1 MPQQSLNLFKIFR
14 FPVGFVVLL
23 WVFHIY
29 KITYLKG
36 YPSLGIYPRELFG
49 LQGIL
54 TSPLSHGDFQHLIS
68 NSLPLL
74 MTMTVIFWFYKR
86 VAITS
91 FLMIYILTG
100 AAVWCFARPVFHI
113 GASGIVYGLISFIFW
128 TGIFRRNNKSII
140 LSLVIVV
147 MYSGYFYGIVPN
159 QDGISW
165 ESHLFGAIV
174 GVNVAFILKDL
185 VEPTAERVDP
195 WINESD
201 DVAYYFS
208 RDQFEYTKAQR
219 IAMREEERREAQRLA
234 YLRSINTADDID

>member
-1 MPQQSLNLFKIFR
+1 MAQQPLNLVKIFR

-23 WVFHIY
+23 WLFHFY
-29 KITYLKG
+29 KITFLEG
-36 YPSLGIYPRELFG
+36 YPSLGIYPREVFG

-74 MTMTVIFWFYKR
+74 MTMT
-86 VAITS
+86 
-91 FLMIYILTG
+91 
-100 AAVWCFARPVFHI
+100 
-113 GASGIVYGLISFIFW
+113 W

-165 ESHLFGAIV
+165 ESHLFGAVV
-174 GVNVAFILKDL
+174 GVFVAFILKDL
-185 VEPTAERVDP
+185 VEPSTERRDP

-201 DVAYYFS
+201 EVTHYLR
-208 RDQFEYTKAQR
+208 RDQFDYTKAQR
-219 IAMREEERREAQRLA
+219 LEMQRREAERLE
-234 YLRSINTADDID
+234 YLRQLRISQEGDQY

>member
-1 MPQQSLNLFKIFR
+1 MAQQPLNLVKIIR
-14 FPVGFVVLL
+14 FPIGFVVLL
-23 WVFHIY
+23 WLFHFY
-29 KITYLKG
+29 KITFLDG
-36 YPSLGIYPRELFG
+36 YPSLGIYPREVFG

-86 VAITS
+86 VAVSS
-91 FLMIYILTG
+91 FFLIYILTG
-100 AAVWCFARPVFHI
+100 AAVWCFARPVYHI

-165 ESHLFGAIV
+165 ESHLFGAVV
-174 GVNVAFILKDL
+174 GVFVAFVLKDL
-185 VEPTAERVDP
+185 VEPSAEKENP
-195 WINESD
+195 WQHESTE
-201 DVAYYFS
+201 VYHYLS
-208 RDQFEYTKAQR
+208 RDQFEYTKAER
-219 IAMREEERREAQRLA
+219 KEIREREEFLKRISDSSTNEEQL
-234 YLRSINTADDID
+234 

>member
-1 MPQQSLNLFKIFR
+1 MAQQPLNLVKIFR
-14 FPVGFVVLL
+14 FPVGFVILL
-23 WVFHIY
+23 WFFHFY
-29 KITYLKG
+29 KITFLYG
-36 YPSLGIYPRELFG
+36 YPSLGIYPREVFG

-74 MTMTVIFWFYKR
+74 MTMTIIFWFYKR
-86 VAITS
+86 VAVSS
-91 FLMIYILTG
+91 FFLIYLLSG

-113 GASGIVYGLISFIFW
+113 GASGIVYGLVSFIFW

-174 GVNVAFILKDL
+174 GVFVAFILKDL
-185 VEPTAERVDP
+185 VEPSVVKENP
-195 WINESD
+195 WQYESE
-201 DVAYYFS
+201 DVIHYLS
-208 RDQFEYTKAQR
+208 RDQFDFTK
-219 IAMREEERREAQRLA
+219 EERRILEERKLND
-234 YLRSINTADDID
+234 LRRNTISTTHDSF

>member
-1 MPQQSLNLFKIFR
+1 MTKQPLNLGKIFR
-14 FPVGFVVLL
+14 FPIGFVVLL
-23 WVFHIY
+23 WLFHFY
-29 KITYLKG
+29 KITYLQG
-36 YPSLGIYPRELFG
+36 YPSLGIYPREVFG

-74 MTMTVIFWFYKR
+74 MTMTILFWFYKR
-86 VAITS
+86 VAVSS
-91 FLMIYILTG
+91 FLLIYILSG

-165 ESHLFGAIV
+165 ESHLFGALI
-174 GVNVAFILKDL
+174 GVFVAFILKDL
-185 VEPTAERVDP
+185 VEPTDVKENP
-195 WINESD
+195 WLYESD
-201 DVAYYFS
+201 DVEYYLN
-208 RDQFEYTKAQR
+208 RDQFAYTKQQR
-219 IAMREEERREAQRLA
+219 RIMEEKRLED
-234 YLRSINTADDID
+234 LRNASISLDGEEF